1 MDYMQHALMLA
12 GLAQGHT
19 SPNPAVGAVVV
30 NDGTVVGEGFT
41 LPPGSD
47 HAEVVAL
54 RRAGWKARGATM
66 YVSLEPCCH
75 YGRTPPCTQAII
87 NAGIAEVHFAMIDP
101 NPLVCG
107 RGISEMETAGIKT
120 VLEECDQAEEVNEA
134 YVKYITR
141 GLPFVTAKFA
151 MSLDGKVATKS
162 GDSKWISGEES
173 RRYVH
178 CLRYVVDAIMV
189 GVDTVIADDPRLTA
203 RVGKEGGR
211 IEKQPLRVIV
221 DSRARTP
228 VDAQVFQMPGKTL
241 IAVTEDVDPTRARA
255 LSEAGADI
263 LYIPSKDG
271 RVDLEELL
279 LALGRMEVTNILVEG
294 GATLFGSLFDQG
306 LVDKLLTFV
315 APIIIGGEGAKS
327 PVEGR
332 GVGEISKAITL
343 SRIAM
348 ERFGDDM
355 LIKGYLKEN

>member
-1 MDYMQHALMLA
+1 MEYMQHALLLA
-12 GLAQGHT
+12 DLALGHT

-30 NDGTVVGEGFT
+30 KDGLIVGEGFT
-41 LPPGSD
+41 MPPGSD

-54 RRAGWKARGATM
+54 RRAGEKARGATM
-66 YVSLEPCCH
+66 YVNLEPCCH

-107 RGISEMETAGIKT
+107 RGIEEMEAAGIKT
-120 VLEECDQAEEVNEA
+120 FLEECDQAEEINEA
-134 YVKYITR
+134 YTKYIINKV
-141 GLPFVTAKFA
+141 PFVTAKFA
-151 MSLDGKVATKS
+151 MSLDGKVATKH

-178 CLRYVVDAIMV
+178 CLRYTVDAIMV

-211 IEKQPLRVIV
+211 AEKQPLRVIV

-228 VDAQVFQMPGKTL
+228 LDAQLFRMPGKTL
-241 IAVTEDVDPTRARA
+241 VAVIDSVESVKVRA
-255 LSEAGADI
+255 LSEAGADV
-263 LYIPSKDG
+263 LALPSKDG
-271 RVDLEELL
+271 RVDLQELL
-279 LALGRMEVTNILVEG
+279 IALGEREVTSLLVEG

-306 LVDKLLTFV
+306 LVDKLLAFI
-315 APIIIGGEGAKS
+315 APIIIGGSDAKS
-327 PVEGR
+327 PVGGK
-332 GVGEISKAITL
+332 GVAEIARAITL
-343 SRIAM
+343 SRVGM

-355 LIKGYLKEN
+355 LIKGYVK

>member
-1 MDYMQHALMLA
+1 MNYMQHALLLA

-30 NDGTVVGEGFT
+30 KDGVVVGEGFT
-41 LPPGSD
+41 LPPGSS

-54 RRAGWKARGATM
+54 RRAGGKAKGAAM

-75 YGRTPPCTQAII
+75 HGRTAPCTQAII
-87 NAGIAEVHFAMIDP
+87 SAGIAEVHFAMIDP

-107 RGISEMETAGIKT
+107 RGIKEMEAAGIKT
-120 VLEECDQAEEVNEA
+120 FFEECSQAVEINEA
-134 YVKYITR
+134 YAKYITH

-203 RVGKEGGR
+203 RAGKEGGR
-211 IEKQPLRVIV
+211 AEKQPLRIIV
-221 DSRARTP
+221 DSRARIP
-228 VDAQVFQMPGKTL
+228 LDAQVFRMPGKTM
-241 IAVTEDVDPTRARA
+241 IAVTEDVEPAKVEA

-263 LYIPSKDG
+263 LLLPSKDG
-271 RVDLEELL
+271 RVDLEQLL
-279 LALGRMEVTNILVEG
+279 IALGKREVTNILVEG

-306 LVDKLLTFV
+306 LVDKLLAFI

-343 SRIAM
+343 RQVAM

-355 LIKGYLKEN
+355 LMKGYT